1 MRSGFL
7 KTDKMKSNKLSFFQW
22 ICCSLIYLTAK
33 RNPKDADLNAMAY
46 FSSLRASNVLLI
58 YTLVCITIFDTSYLK
73 YVLIIII
80 FLFFWIVDVFLYQN
94 KIDALLSK
102 YNEQSV
108 EKRKRWRM
116 ITIAY
121 IAFSILPFIVLVL
134 IWDRRH

>member
-1 MRSGFL
+1 MRS
-7 KTDKMKSNKLSFFQW
+7 SKLSFFQW
-22 ICCSLIYLTAK
+22 IYCSLIYLTAR
-33 RNPKDADLNAMAY
+33 RNPKDADLNAIAY